1 MKYPGDISGEE
12 YAAMEEGYEQG
23 VAEGRA
29 ERARIRAE
37 AAEAVAAAVTAAL
50 DQVERRIRE
59 QAEVQPLG
67 SMAWRA
73 HMADVAHVT
82 EVRQQVNP

>member
-1 MKYPGDISGEE
+1 MRYPAGISGKE

-37 AAEAVAAAVTAAL
+37 AAEAVTAAL

-73 HMADVAHVT
+73 HMADVAHVS
-82 EVRQQVNP
+82 EVRRWAEARE

>member
-1 MKYPGDISGEE
+1 MKYPAGISGEE

-29 ERARIRAE
+29 ERARIRDE
-37 AAEAVAAAVTAAL
+37 AAAAVVAAL
-50 DQVERRIRE
+50 DEVERRIRD
-59 QAEVQPLG
+59 QASVQPVG

-82 EVRQQVNP
+82 EVRRERG